1 MASAAI
7 SREFVSLIA
16 EEMALGIETA
26 VEGWMSQV
34 ECALTD
40 VNLTTDEGEASGG
53 ERCAGKV

>member
-7 SREFVSLIA
+7 SRDFVSLIA

-26 VEGWMSQV
+26 VECWMSQV

-40 VNLTTDEGEASGG
+40 VHLTTKGG
-53 ERCAGKV
+53 CTR